1 MKIRYWTNAG
11 TRYCSMTNGPI
22 DESEMKRDG
31 YAEVY
36 SEAEMEEFRAITK
49 KAKEAGWTGS
59 SRTLK
64 KFIVDGV
71 NIK

>member
-11 TRYCSMTNGPI
+11 TRYCSRTTGTI

-31 YAEVY
+31 FVEVP
-36 SEAEMEEFRAITK
+36 SEVEMEEFRAITK

-59 SRTLK
+59 TRTLK

-71 NIK
+71 NTK